1 MLAFKNTPPRL
12 EPCTVRSACDG
23 LLQDKSVC
31 SNEIVTLGFFD
42 ANRALRLDE
51 THAKTLTQKFGDGA
65 GCGCWKDSTDPELLQ
80 LGVLDD
86 QLFGILPIERSR
98 DLTQRL
104 GVENEQA
111 RSPRSNICGMGFA
124 MFARL
129 GRCHDRLLAG

>member
-1 MLAFKNTPPRL
+1 MCFPGPPSLSAPTQPHRQDPPCPLGRLA
-12 EPCTVRSACDG
+12 PCTVRSACDG
-23 LLQDKSVC
+23 LLPDRGGC

-86 QLFGILPIERSR
+86 QLFGILPI
-98 DLTQRL
+98 
-104 GVENEQA
+104 
-111 RSPRSNICGMGFA
+111 
-124 MFARL
+124 
-129 GRCHDRLLAG
+129 